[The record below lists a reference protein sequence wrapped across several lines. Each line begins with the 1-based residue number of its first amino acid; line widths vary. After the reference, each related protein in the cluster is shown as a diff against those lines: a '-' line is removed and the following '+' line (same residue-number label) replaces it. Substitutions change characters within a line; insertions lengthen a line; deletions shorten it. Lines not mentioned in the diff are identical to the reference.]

1 MELRLPST
9 SGLFAPKSELRDARS
24 ATIIGL
30 HALALL
36 LFSWKPLI
44 AGALLA
50 VGFVLTF
57 GLTRPIYLA
66 AICVGMLWVNDL
78 LADFWPMTQ
87 YTAWKDVLL
96 FIVITGW
103 AIRSVMLHQ
112 TPFPVSPITLP
123 LTLVLVMYLAMTT
136 LSASTVQAALGL
148 KATVFY
154 AMWYYITSDIV
165 RTKRDLALLIGGII
179 FGVACMGVYNIWR
192 YPQPI
197 GAFPPTR
204 LGKVLPGAAVVHWS
218 GSAYLLPSG
227 LLIGTAI
234 LGHVRGWL
242 KAPLLIALLLGGV
255 GIMLTNGRAQW
266 FGMLVAFAVMGLS
279 SGRLMTYAKMLVVVL
294 IVSGIVQ
301 TVLPIKLAERAVS
314 AFSGED
320 VSRNAREAETWTVTI
335 PFVLTHPFGAGTG
348 SLTSAYSS
356 KVWTKSSLDTVLRN
370 GVIHNNILL
379 VAIETGWLGAVA
391 WIWFLIAAI
400 LSTWNAYRDTM
411 DPFLRDIA
419 LGLFGVMVSYGVL
432 NFFAPMTVAMLI
444 SFGFWVL
451 VGLIPVIP
459 ELDSQIQPEKSQIR
473 SLTATSG

>member
-66 AICVGMLWVNDL
+66 VICVGMLWVNDW

-96 FIVITGW
+96 LIIIAGW
-103 AIRSVMLHQ
+103 ALRSVMLHQ

-136 LSASTVQAALGL
+136 LSASAVQAALGL

-165 RTKRDLALLIGGII
+165 KTKRDLALLIGGIV

-192 YPQPI
+192 FPQPY
-197 GAFPPTR
+197 GAFPATR
-204 LGKVLPGAAVVHWS
+204 LGKILPGPAVVHWS

-227 LLIGTAI
+227 IIIGTTV
-234 LGHVRGWL
+234 LGSLRGWPKWL
-242 KAPLLIALLLGGV
+242 MIVALMLGGI

-266 FGMLVAFAVMGLS
+266 FGLLVAFLAMGFV
-279 SGRLMTYAKMLVVVL
+279 SGRLTTYLKMMFVAL
-294 IVSGIVQ
+294 IISGIAQ
-301 TVLPIKLAERAVS
+301 ALLPIKIAERAVS
-314 AFSGED
+314 AFDEQD
-320 VSRNAREAETWTVTI
+320 TSRNAREAETWRVTI

-356 KVWTKSSLDTVLRN
+356 KVWTKSSLDSVTRN
-370 GVIHNNILL
+370 GVIHNNVLL
-379 VAIETGWLGAVA
+379 VAIETGWLGAAA
-391 WIWFLIAAI
+391 WVWFLIAAI
-400 LSTWNAYRDTM
+400 LSTRRLFYETV
-411 DPFLRDIA
+411 DPFLKDVS
-419 LGLFGVMVSYGVL
+419 LGLFGIMLSYAVL
-432 NFFAPMTVAMLI
+432 NFFAPMTVAILI

-459 ELDSQIQPEKSQIR
+459 VLDRQHQENTVA
-473 SLTATSG
+473 SLPAT

>member
-1 MELRLPST
+1 MELQLPST

-66 AICVGMLWVNDL
+66 VICAGMLWVNDW

-96 FIVITGW
+96 LVIIAGW
-103 AIRSVMLHQ
+103 ALRSVMLHQ

-136 LSASTVQAALGL
+136 LSASAVQAALGL

-165 RTKRDLALLIGGII
+165 KSKRDLALLIGGII

-192 YPQPI
+192 FPQPY
-197 GAFPPTR
+197 GTFPATR
-204 LGKVLPGAAVVHWS
+204 LGKILPGPAVVHWS

-242 KAPLLIALLLGGV
+242 KPLMIIALLLGST

-266 FGMLVAFAVMGLS
+266 FGIVVALAVMGFA
-279 SGRLMTYAKMLVVVL
+279 SGRLLTYTKMLFVVL
-294 IVSGIVQ
+294 VISGVVQ
-301 TVLPIKLAERAVS
+301 MVLPIKLAERAVS
-314 AFSGED
+314 AFSEED
-320 VSRNAREAETWTVTI
+320 VSRNAREAETWSVTI
-335 PFVLTHPFGAGTG
+335 PYVLTHPFGAGTG
-348 SLTSAYSS
+348 SLTSAYSA
-356 KVWTKSSLDTVLRN
+356 KVWTKSSLDTVIRN
-370 GVIHNNILL
+370 GTIHNNILL
-379 VAIETGWLGAVA
+379 VAIETGWLGAIA
-391 WIWFLIAAI
+391 WIWFLIAVI
-400 LSTWNAYRDTM
+400 LGAQKVHSETK
-411 DPFLRDIA
+411 DPFLKDVG
-419 LGLFGVMVSYGVL
+419 LGLFGVMVSYAIL
-432 NFFAPMTVAMLI
+432 NFFAPMTVASLI

-451 VGLIPVIP
+451 VGLLPVLP
-459 ELDSQIQPEKSQIR
+459 ALDQ
-473 SLTATSG
+473 LTLSRTTVVSA

>member
-66 AICVGMLWVNDL
+66 AICVGMLWVNDY

-96 FIVITGW
+96 LIIIAGW
-103 AIRSVMLHQ
+103 ALRSVMLHQ

-136 LSASTVQAALGL
+136 LSASAVQAALGL

-165 RTKRDLALLIGGII
+165 KTKRDLALLIGGII

-192 YPQPI
+192 FPQPY
-197 GAFPPTR
+197 GAFPATR
-204 LGKVLPGAAVVHWS
+204 LGKILPGPAVVHWS

-227 LLIGTAI
+227 LLIGTAV
-234 LGHVRGWL
+234 LAHVRGWL
-242 KAPLLIALLLGGV
+242 KPLMIIALLLGST

-266 FGMLVAFAVMGLS
+266 LGILVALAVMGYS
-279 SGRLMTYAKMLVVVL
+279 SGRLLTYAKMLFVVL
-294 IVSGIVQ
+294 IISGVVQ
-301 TVLPIKLAERAVS
+301 MVLPIKIAERAVS
-314 AFSGED
+314 SLSDED
-320 VSRNAREAETWTVTI
+320 QSRNARTAETWDVTL
-335 PFVLTHPFGAGTG
+335 PFVLTHPLGAGTG
-348 SLTSAYSS
+348 SITSAHSA
-356 KVWTKSSLDTVLRN
+356 KVWTKSSLDLAIS
-370 GVIHNNILL
+370 GGMIHNNFLL
-379 VAIETGWLGAVA
+379 VAIETGWLGAMA
-391 WIWFLIAAI
+391 WIWFL
-400 LSTWNAYRDTM
+400 LSCIVSSYKT
-411 DPFLRDIA
+411 FLVTKSVFLKDVA
-419 LGLFGVMVSYGVL
+419 LSLFGVTVWYTVL
-432 NFFAPMTVAMLI
+432 NFFAPMSVSQLI
-444 SFGFWVL
+444 SFHFWIL
-451 VGLIPVIP
+451 VGLIPLIP
-459 ELDSQIQPEKSQIR
+459 SLDKIIDSDEISSI
-473 SLTATSG
+473 STHVG